1 MPTAI
6 RPLRAPMTDCRC
18 TSLMTT
24 CSTASAAETP
34 IVRLRLLVTTNNTP
48 GSIDSMT
55 PRGPPMASM
64 TEKSSPS
71 PAAARDAIPV
81 RFFWF

>member
-1 MPTAI
+1 
-6 RPLRAPMTDCRC
+6 MTDWRC
-18 TSLMTT
+18 TQPDDDLQHGQRRGDTNG
-24 CSTASAAETP
+24 E
-34 IVRLRLLVTTNNTP
+34 IEVLVTTNNTTNTTP